1 MSNDKKVIEKL
12 LKIAENQQKIITK
25 LAQMGATPATPAAAG
40 ASSWLDVTHDVAAKL
55 AAIPGAKGYS
65 VNSAELGG
73 ESGSLRGK
81 LVYPAN
87 ATNYYDVLNALKNQL
102 VGKSVKTSD
111 GKDAVVSSNPKDVSF
126 IGMS

>member
-1 MSNDKKVIEKL
+1 MANDKEVIQKL

-25 LAQMGATPATPAAAG
+25 LAQLG
-40 ASSWLDVTHDVAAKL
+40 ASPLSGGSSSWGDVSGDIAAKL
-55 AAIPGAKGYS
+55 SAIPGAKGYS
-65 VNSAELGG
+65 VDSAEIGA
-73 ESGSLRGK
+73 ESGTLRGK

-87 ATNYYDVLNALKNQL
+87 ATNYYDVLKALKNQI

-111 GKDAVVSSNPKDVSF
+111 GKEVKVSSNPQDVSF